1 MAPTLE
7 KVTFMTAEGS
17 KVARRSGTIRAPV
30 KWASMAT
37 MPKAGSSE
45 EDWALT
51 KVDRKE
57 RATVVAKNNIMG
69 VDSCEGGQG
78 GGPL

>member
-1 MAPTLE
+1 
-7 KVTFMTAEGS
+7 
-17 KVARRSGTIRAPV
+17 
-30 KWASMAT
+30 

-69 VDSCEGGQG
+69 VDSCEGGEG